1 MKTLIVLAHPEP
13 DSFTASL
20 ARHGAATLRG
30 AGHDVD
36 LADLY
41 RMRFDPISDRR
52 NFRMAANADQFDQQL
67 EERFAAD
74 HDSFAPSLQ
83 VEMDRLAAC
92 DLLILQFPIWW
103 LGMPAIMKG
112 WIDRVFAIGRTYG
125 GGRWFDRGWM
135 RGKQAMLAVTIGG
148 TEQAYS
154 RDGIYGPVEDVLRPI
169 NHGILRIL
177 RFRRGRAVHR
187 LCPRPQRPGR
197 ADPDIRPLRAAPREN
212 RQCSA
217 PADDSLRRL
226 RTVRTQK
233 IPCCVALTSVAAMS
247 RPAMHAETLMTATTP
262 ALTDF
267 EALSFD
273 CYGTLIDWET
283 GLLAALEPLLAR
295 AAARP
300 PTDDVL
306 EAYGAAEFEAEQAYP
321 GDPYPRILSRVW
333 QALASEWEV
342 ADDAEERERFAQS
355 VGEWPAFPD
364 TVEALSA

>member
-52 NFRMAANADQFDQQL
+52 NFRMAANADRFDQQL

-169 NHGILRIL
+169 NHGILGFCGFDVVEPFIAYAPA
-177 RFRRGRAVHR
+177 RRGPAERTRIFDRYAQRLARIDSAVR
-187 LCPRPQRPGR
+187 LPM
-197 ADPDIRPLRAAPREN
+197 IR
-212 RQCSA
+212 S
-217 PADDSLRRL
+217 DDYERF
-226 RTVRTQK
+226 VRK
-233 IPCCVALTSVAAMS
+233 NP
-247 RPAMHAETLMTATTP
+247 
-262 ALTDF
+262 
-267 EALSFD
+267 
-273 CYGTLIDWET
+273 
-283 GLLAALEPLLAR
+283 AALR
-295 AAARP
+295 
-300 PTDDVL
+300 
-306 EAYGAAEFEAEQAYP
+306 
-321 GDPYPRILSRVW
+321 
-333 QALASEWEV
+333 
-342 ADDAEERERFAQS
+342 
-355 VGEWPAFPD
+355 
-364 TVEALSA
+364 